1 LRQGGTGAPWPVNLI
16 VVAAFQANWCMVI
29 GTAVPQPHRAKPAA
43 VRRGAMIENPLRM
56 SWKKIALVVAALLA
70 VAAALHFYRHAG
82 GADAAAPKASAPVPV
97 EVASVT
103 RGDIEL
109 SLKLVGRGEAWST
122 VTMRAR
128 VSGQLESL
136 AFKPGTLVRK
146 GSVLAQIDPRLLQA
160 QLDQARGSVARD
172 RAQLQKAQADQKR
185 YADMLSKGF
194 VSKAD
199 YDLYKANLAVARATL
214 QSDQAGQELA
224 QTQLDY
230 ARIVAPFD
238 GITGAPLVYPGAQIS
253 ADSTD
258 IVVLNQVEPMR
269 VAFNIPEDS
278 LPAVRAA
285 QRQGTL
291 DVLVTISGDRA
302 APLKGALEFIDNA
315 VDASTGTIVLKARF
329 DNADHR
335 LTPGQFVQVVLP
347 TTRLADVVSVPVHAL
362 QSSTNGSFVFVLGA
376 DGKVQQRY
384 VTTGPT
390 SAGRTVIDKGL
401 KAGEQVVTEGQM
413 LLVDGS
419 SATAKRG

>member
-1 LRQGGTGAPWPVNLI
+1 V
-16 VVAAFQANWCMVI
+16 
-29 GTAVPQPHRAKPAA
+29 K
-43 VRRGAMIENPLRM
+43 IEKLPRM
-56 SWKKIALVVAALLA
+56 SWKKIVLVVAVLLA
-70 VAAALHFYRHAG
+70 IGLAMHFARRPGNAATPAR
-82 GADAAAPKASAPVPV
+82 AAAPVPV
-97 EVASVT
+97 EVASASQ
-103 RGDIEL
+103 GDIEL
-109 SLKLVGRGEAWST
+109 SLKLIGRVEAWST

-136 AFKPGTLVRK
+136 SFKPGALVRK

-160 QLDQARGSVARD
+160 QLDQARGNVARD
-172 RAQLQKAQADQKR
+172 QALLQKAQADQRR
-185 YADMLSKGF
+185 YADMLGKGF

-199 YDLYKANLAVARATL
+199 YDLYQANLAVARATL
-214 QSDQAGQELA
+214 QSDRAAQELA

-238 GITGAPLVYPGAQIS
+238 GIAGAPLVWPGAQIS

-258 IVVLNQVEPMR
+258 IVVLNQVEPVR

-278 LPAVRAA
+278 LPAVRTAH
-285 QRQGTL
+285 RQGA
-291 DVLVTISGDRA
+291 LVVQVTVSGDRA
-302 APLKGALEFIDNA
+302 APLDGTLEFIDNA
-315 VDASTGTIVLKARF
+315 VDATTGTIVLKARF
-329 DNADHR
+329 DNAEHR

-347 TTRLADVVSVPVHAL
+347 TTRLANVVSVPVHAL
-362 QSSTNGSFVFVLGA
+362 QSSSSGSFVFVLGA

-401 KAGEQVVTEGQM
+401 KAGEKVVTEGQM

-419 SATAKRG
+419 AAVARPG

>member
-1 LRQGGTGAPWPVNLI
+1 MVTGP
-16 VVAAFQANWCMVI
+16 
-29 GTAVPQPHRAKPAA
+29 AVPRPRKNHAIATA
-43 VRRGAMIENPLRM
+43 RGAKIEKPPRM
-56 SWKKIALVVAALLA
+56 SWKKIVLVVAVLLA
-70 VAAALHFYRHAG
+70 IALAMHFGRSAGDSSKATKAPAA
-82 GADAAAPKASAPVPV
+82 VPV
-97 EVASVT
+97 EVASASQ
-103 RGDIEL
+103 GDVEL
-109 SLKLVGRGEAWST
+109 SLKLVGRVEAWST
-122 VTMRAR
+122 VSLRAR

-136 AFKPGTLVRK
+136 SFTPGALVRK

-172 RAQLQKAQADQKR
+172 QALLQKAQADQRR
-185 YADMLSKGF
+185 YADMLAKGF

-199 YDLYKANLAVARATL
+199 YDLYQANLAVARATL
-214 QSDQAGQELA
+214 QSDQAAQELA

-238 GITGAPLVYPGAQIS
+238 GIAGAPLVWPGAQIS

-258 IVVLNQVEPMR
+258 IVVLNQVEPVR

-285 QRQGTL
+285 LANGAIAVQ
-291 DVLVTISGDRA
+291 VTISGDKG
-302 APLKGALEFIDNA
+302 APLAGTLDFIDNA
-315 VDASTGTIVLKARF
+315 VDATTGTIVLKARF
-329 DNADHR
+329 DNAGHR
-335 LTPGQFVQVVLP
+335 LTPGQFVQVSLP
-347 TTRLADVVSVPVHAL
+347 TTRLANVVSVPVHAL
-362 QSSTNGSFVFVLGA
+362 QSSSSGNFVFVLGA

-384 VTTGPT
+384 VTPGPT

-419 SATAKRG
+419 AAVVKG

>member
-1 LRQGGTGAPWPVNLI
+1 
-16 VVAAFQANWCMVI
+16 
-29 GTAVPQPHRAKPAA
+29 
-43 VRRGAMIENPLRM
+43 M
-56 SWKKIALVVAALLA
+56 SWKKFALVAVVLLGVAL
-70 VAAALHFYRHAG
+70 ALHFGRRS
-82 GADAAAPKASAPVPV
+82 GADGKAPRQASAVPV
-97 EVASVT
+97 EVAT
-103 RGDIEL
+103 ATQGDIEL
-109 SLKLVGRGEAWST
+109 SLQLVGRVEAWST
-122 VTMRAR
+122 VTLRAR

-136 AFKPGTLVRK
+136 SFTPGAPVRK

-172 RAQLQKAQADQKR
+172 QAQLQKAQADQRR
-185 YADMLSKGF
+185 YADMLAKGF

-199 YDLYKANLAVARATL
+199 YDLYQANLAVAKAAL
-214 QSDQAGQELA
+214 QSDRAAQELA

-238 GITGAPLVYPGAQIS
+238 GIAGAPLVWPGAQIG

-258 IVVLNQVEPMR
+258 IVVLNQIEPVR

-278 LPAVRAA
+278 LPAVREARRRGA
-285 QRQGTL
+285 VGVQ
-291 DVLVTISGDRA
+291 VAISGDPA
-302 APLKGALEFIDNA
+302 APLAGALDFVDNA

-335 LTPGQFVQVVLP
+335 LTPGQFVQVTLP
-347 TTRLADVVSVPVHAL
+347 TTRLANVVSVPVHAL
-362 QSSTNGSFVFVLGA
+362 QSSTSGSFVFVLGA

-384 VTTGPT
+384 VETGPT
-390 SAGRTVIDKGL
+390 AAARTVIDKGL

-419 SATAKRG
+419 LVTVKQD

>member
-1 LRQGGTGAPWPVNLI
+1 
-16 VVAAFQANWCMVI
+16 
-29 GTAVPQPHRAKPAA
+29 
-43 VRRGAMIENPLRM
+43 M
-56 SWKKIALVVAALLA
+56 SWKKLVLIAVVLLA
-70 VAAALHFYRHAG
+70 VALALHFGRRAAH
-82 GADAAAPKASAPVPV
+82 GADTSAAVATAPVPV
-97 EVASVT
+97 EVAAA
-103 RGDIEL
+103 RQGDIEL
-109 SLKLVGRGEAWST
+109 SLKLVGRVEAWST
-122 VTMRAR
+122 VTLRAR

-136 AFKPGTLVRK
+136 AFEPGALVRK
-146 GSVLAQIDPRLLQA
+146 GSVLAQIDPRLLKA

-172 RAQLQKAQADQKR
+172 RAQLQKAQADQQR

-199 YDLYKANLAVARATL
+199 YDLYKANLAVAKATL

-230 ARIVAPFD
+230 AQIVAPFD
-238 GITGAPLVYPGAQIS
+238 GVTGAPLVYPGAQIS
-253 ADSTD
+253 ADNTD
-258 IVVLNQVEPMR
+258 IVVLNQVEPVR

-285 QRQGTL
+285 QQKGAL
-291 DVLVTISGDRA
+291 DVRVAISGDHA
-302 APLKGALEFIDNA
+302 APLTGALEFIDNA
-315 VDASTGTIVLKARF
+315 VDTSTGTIVLKARF
-329 DNADHR
+329 DNADRR
-335 LTPGQFVQVVLP
+335 LTPGQFVQVMLP
-347 TTRLADVVSVPVHAL
+347 TTRLANVVSVPVHAL

-401 KAGEQVVTEGQM
+401 KGGERVVTEGQM

-419 SATAKRG
+419 AATARQG

>member
-1 LRQGGTGAPWPVNLI
+1 
-16 VVAAFQANWCMVI
+16 
-29 GTAVPQPHRAKPAA
+29 
-43 VRRGAMIENPLRM
+43 M
-56 SWKKIALVVAALLA
+56 SWKKIVLVATVLLA
-70 VAAALHFYRHAG
+70 VALAMHFGRRAG
-82 GADAAAPKASAPVPV
+82 DDAAASRPSAPVPV

-109 SLKLVGRGEAWST
+109 SLKLVGRVEAWST
-122 VTMRAR
+122 VTLRAR

-136 AFKPGTLVRK
+136 SFNPGSLVRK

-172 RAQLQKAQADQKR
+172 RAQLQKAQADQQR

-194 VSKAD
+194 VSRAD
-199 YDLYKANLAVARATL
+199 YDLYKANLAVAKAAL

-291 DVLVTISGDRA
+291 AVQVTISGDRA

-335 LTPGQFVQVVLP
+335 LTPGQFVQVMLP
-347 TTRLADVVSVPVHAL
+347 TTRLADVLSVPVHAL

-376 DGKVQQRY
+376 GGKVQQRA
-384 VTTGPT
+384 VSTGPT

-419 SATAKRG
+419 SATVKRS

>member
-1 LRQGGTGAPWPVNLI
+1 V
-16 VVAAFQANWCMVI
+16 
-29 GTAVPQPHRAKPAA
+29 K
-43 VRRGAMIENPLRM
+43 IEKLPRM
-56 SWKKIALVVAALLA
+56 SWKKIVLVVAVLLA
-70 VAAALHFYRHAG
+70 IGLAMHFARRPGNAATPARAV
-82 GADAAAPKASAPVPV
+82 APVPV
-97 EVASVT
+97 EVASASQ
-103 RGDIEL
+103 GDIEL
-109 SLKLVGRGEAWST
+109 SLKLIGRVEAWST

-136 AFKPGTLVRK
+136 SFKPGALVRK

-160 QLDQARGSVARD
+160 QLDQARGNVARD
-172 RAQLQKAQADQKR
+172 QALLQKAQADQRR
-185 YADMLSKGF
+185 YADMLGKGF

-199 YDLYKANLAVARATL
+199 YDLYQANLAVARATL
-214 QSDQAGQELA
+214 QSDRAAQELA

-238 GITGAPLVYPGAQIS
+238 GIAGAPLVWPGAQIS

-258 IVVLNQVEPMR
+258 IVVLNQVEPVR

-278 LPAVRAA
+278 LPAVRTAH
-285 QRQGTL
+285 RQGA
-291 DVLVTISGDRA
+291 LVVQVTVSGDRA
-302 APLKGALEFIDNA
+302 APLDGTLEFIDNA
-315 VDASTGTIVLKARF
+315 VDATTGTIVLKARF
-329 DNADHR
+329 DNAEHR

-347 TTRLADVVSVPVHAL
+347 TTRLANVVSVPVHAL
-362 QSSTNGSFVFVLGA
+362 QSSSSGSFVFVLGA

-401 KAGEQVVTEGQM
+401 KAGEKVVTEGQM

-419 SATAKRG
+419 AAVARPG

>member
-1 LRQGGTGAPWPVNLI
+1 
-16 VVAAFQANWCMVI
+16 
-29 GTAVPQPHRAKPAA
+29 
-43 VRRGAMIENPLRM
+43 M
-56 SWKKIALVVAALLA
+56 SWKKLALIAAVLLA
-70 VAAALHFYRHAG
+70 VALALHFGRRAAHG
-82 GADAAAPKASAPVPV
+82 VDAPVAAPVPV
-97 EVASVT
+97 EVAAVT
-103 RGDIEL
+103 QGDIEL
-109 SLKLVGRGEAWST
+109 SLKLVGRVEAWST
-122 VTMRAR
+122 VTLRAR

-136 AFKPGTLVRK
+136 SFKPGTLVRK
-146 GSVLAQIDPRLLQA
+146 GSVLAQIDPRLLKA

-172 RAQLQKAQADQKR
+172 RAQLQKAQADQQR
-185 YADMLSKGF
+185 YADMLSRGF

-230 ARIVAPFD
+230 AQIVAPFD
-238 GITGAPLVYPGAQIS
+238 GVTGAPLVYPGAQIS

-258 IVVLNQVEPMR
+258 IVVLNQVEPVR

-285 QRQGTL
+285 LQKGAL
-291 DVLVTISGDRA
+291 DVQVAISGDRA
-302 APLKGALEFIDNA
+302 APLTGALEFIDNA

-329 DNADHR
+329 GNADHR
-335 LTPGQFVQVVLP
+335 LTPGQFVQVMLP

-376 DGKVQQRY
+376 DGKVQQRT

-390 SAGRTVIDKGL
+390 SGGHTVIDKGL
-401 KAGEQVVTEGQM
+401 KVGEKVVTEGQM

-419 SATAKRG
+419 AAVARPG

>member
-1 LRQGGTGAPWPVNLI
+1 MVTGP
-16 VVAAFQANWCMVI
+16 
-29 GTAVPQPHRAKPAA
+29 AVPRPRKNPAIA
-43 VRRGAMIENPLRM
+43 TARGAKIEKPPRM
-56 SWKKIALVVAALLA
+56 SWKKIVLVVAVLLA
-70 VAAALHFYRHAG
+70 IALAMHFGRGAGDSSKAARAP
-82 GADAAAPKASAPVPV
+82 AAVPV
-97 EVASVT
+97 EVASASQ
-103 RGDIEL
+103 GDVEL
-109 SLKLVGRGEAWST
+109 SLKLVGRVEAWST
-122 VTMRAR
+122 VSLRAR

-136 AFKPGTLVRK
+136 SFTPGALVRK

-172 RAQLQKAQADQKR
+172 QALLQKAQADQRR
-185 YADMLSKGF
+185 YADMLDKGF

-199 YDLYKANLAVARATL
+199 YDLYQANLAVARATL
-214 QSDQAGQELA
+214 QSDQAAQELA

-238 GITGAPLVYPGAQIS
+238 GIAGAPLVWPGAQIS

-258 IVVLNQVEPMR
+258 IVVLNQVEPVR

-285 QRQGTL
+285 LANGAIAVQ
-291 DVLVTISGDRA
+291 VTISGDKG
-302 APLKGALEFIDNA
+302 APLAGTLDFIDNA
-315 VDASTGTIVLKARF
+315 VDATTGTIVLKARF
-329 DNADHR
+329 DNAGHR
-335 LTPGQFVQVVLP
+335 LTPGQFVQVSLP
-347 TTRLADVVSVPVHAL
+347 TTRLANVVSVPVHAL
-362 QSSTNGSFVFVLGA
+362 QSSSSGNFVFVLGA

-384 VTTGPT
+384 VTPGPT

-419 SATAKRG
+419 AATVKRG